1 MRPAAALSWVPAA
14 LAAGFAFLYLPIL
27 ILVIFSFN
35 ESRLVTV
42 WAGFST
48 RWYAELVGNLR
59 MLEAAG
65 LSIGVAAAAACLSTA
80 TGTLAGYA
88 LGRLGRFR
96 FRAVFTL
103 LLLAPMVLPEVI
115 LGLSML
121 MAYSTLDRLIGWP
134 ADRGFLV
141 IAVAH
146 ATYGTAFVAVIVEA
160 RLRGLDPALEEAAL
174 DLGAGPLRAFYRVT
188 LPLLLPAVTA
198 GWLLAFTLSLD
209 DLVIASFVSGPGAT
223 TLPMLVYSSVR
234 LGLSPQINALASVMF
249 AVVAVLAFFGTRPG
263 KIRA

>member
-1 MRPAAALSWVPAA
+1 MRPAAALSWIPAA

-27 ILVIFSFN
+27 ILVIYSFN

-48 RWYAELVGNLR
+48 RWYAELLGNLR

-65 LSIGVAAAAACLSTA
+65 LSLGVAATAACLSTGM
-80 TGTLAGYA
+80 GTLAGCA

-121 MAYSTLDRLIGWP
+121 MAFSALDRVIGWP
-134 ADRGFLV
+134 GDRGFLV
-141 IAVAH
+141 IALAH

-174 DLGAGPLRAFYRVT
+174 DLGAGPLRAFFRIT
-188 LPLLLPAVTA
+188 LPLLWPAVAA

-223 TLPMLVYSSVR
+223 TIPMLVYSSVR
-234 LGLSPQINALASVMF
+234 LGLSPQINALASVMI
-249 AVVAVLAFFGTRPG
+249 AVVAVLAFFGTRPAR
-263 KIRA
+263 IRA